1 MTVICNATPLIN
13 FAAIARLDILQ
24 ATFDQI
30 IIPQAVYDE
39 TTGSGFPG
47 TGFVLQ
53 AIASGWLQV
62 RPVATIVPT
71 IPAELDDGERQAIT
85 SFSFANALAIEIG
98 ERRILLDEREARQ
111 IAQGLGLQVMGT
123 LGILLL
129 AKSNQTIP
137 QVRPILDNM
146 MNVAQYWVSAA
157 LYEQVLQQVGEDI

>member
-1 MTVICNATPLIN
+1 VTVICNATPLIN
-13 FAAIARLDILQ
+13 FAAIARLDILP
-24 ATFDQI
+24 AIFERI

-47 TGFVLQ
+47 TPFVLQ

-62 RPVATIVPT
+62 RPVATIAPI
-71 IPAELDDGERQAIT
+71 IPVELDDGEREAI
-85 SFSFANALAIEIG
+85 ALAIEIA

-111 IAQGLGLQVMGT
+111 IAQRLGLQVMGT

-129 AKSNQTIP
+129 AKNNQTIP

-157 LYEQVLQQVGEDI
+157 LYAQVLQLAGEDI

>member
-24 ATFDQI
+24 ATFEQI

-47 TGFVLQ
+47 TKYVLQ

-62 RPVATIVPT
+62 RPVATIAST
-71 IPAELDDGERQAIT
+71 IPVELDDGEREAI
-85 SFSFANALAIEIG
+85 ALALAIG
-98 ERRILLDEREARQ
+98 EQQILLDEREARKV
-111 IAQGLGLQVMGT
+111 AQQLGLQVMGT

-129 AKSNQTIP
+129 AKNNQTIP
-137 QVRPILDNM
+137 QVRPILDRM
-146 MNVAQYWVSAA
+146 MNVARYWVSAT
-157 LYEQVLQQVGEDI
+157 LYQQVLQLAGEVI